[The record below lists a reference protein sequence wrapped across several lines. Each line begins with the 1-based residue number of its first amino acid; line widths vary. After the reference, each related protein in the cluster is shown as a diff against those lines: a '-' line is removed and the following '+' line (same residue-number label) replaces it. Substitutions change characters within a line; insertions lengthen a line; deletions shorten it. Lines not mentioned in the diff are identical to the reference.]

1 MNYGETSTDFRRI
14 ITAENQLKS
23 KRMKSKLF
31 LLLIVCS
38 NSFGQQKS
46 LSSSEFWQ
54 IVQNYHPVVKQTLID
69 IKQSNASLTMAR
81 GAFDPVLQHYS
92 TQKTL
97 DGKNYVD
104 YHAPAL
110 SIPTWYGIEL
120 SAGIENIQGTR
131 LDPSQTMGQ
140 TSYLGIQIPLAKNL
154 VMDKRRAA
162 LQQAKIMQEMAIQDQ
177 RAELNKLLL
186 DAMESYIAWVRS
198 YQVLQLVEANYQNA
212 SKRLDLLRKS
222 VEFGD
227 RPAVDTLEAL
237 TQKQTFENMLSAK
250 ALDFANARLSLSA
263 FLWTGDN
270 RPVDLSDEV
279 IPAANEEIRLLANAD
294 LNLAS
299 LLEKA
304 MQNHPEI
311 NNYRNKLDVLGI
323 EKKLKFQS
331 LLPKIDVSYNHLSKG
346 GPSLYGATFLEN
358 NYKYGIKF
366 ELPLRLSDGR
376 GAYQAA
382 KLKLENEQLNLNQ
395 KQVQVTIKVR
405 NYYNQFEA
413 LQKQIRTQE
422 AAVANYQS
430 LVRAEESRF
439 ELGESS
445 LFLINSREMKSLEAA
460 EKLADLKAYLQ
471 KTTFALQAS
480 AGILYEN

>member
-1 MNYGETSTDFRRI
+1 
-14 ITAENQLKS
+14 
-23 KRMKSKLF
+23 MKNKVLLF
-31 LLLIVCS
+31 LLLCHVS
-38 NSFGQQKS
+38 LGQQKS
-46 LSSSEFWQ
+46 LSSTEYWQ
-54 IVQNYHPVVKQTLID
+54 IVQNFHPVVKQTLID

-97 DGKNYVD
+97 DGKNYLD
-104 YHAPAL
+104 YHAPSI

-120 SAGIENIQGTR
+120 SAGIENIQGSR
-131 LDPSQTMGQ
+131 LDPSQTLGQ

-162 LQQAKIMQEMAIQDQ
+162 LQQAKIMQKMAIQDQ
-177 RAELNKLLL
+177 RNELNNLLL

-198 YQVLQLVEANYQNA
+198 YQVLQIVQANYQNA
-212 SKRLDLLRKS
+212 SKRLELVRKS

-237 TQKQTFENMLSAK
+237 TQKQTFENMLTAK
-250 ALDFANARLSLSA
+250 ALEFANARLSLSA
-263 FLWTGDN
+263 YLWKADN
-270 RPVDLSDEV
+270 SPVDLADDV

-294 LNLAS
+294 LNLQS
-299 LLEKA
+299 LIEKA

-311 NNYRNKLDVLGI
+311 NNYRNKLEVLGI

-331 LLPKIDVSYNHLSKG
+331 LLPKIDLSYNHLSKG
-346 GPSLYGATFLEN
+346 GPSLYGASFLEN

-366 ELPLRLSDGR
+366 ELPLRLSEGR

-382 KLKLENEQLNLNQ
+382 KLKLESEQLNLNQ
-395 KQVQVTIKVR
+395 KQVQVEIKVR
-405 NYYNQFEA
+405 NYFNQFEA
-413 LQKQIRTQE
+413 FQKQIRTQE
-422 AAVANYQS
+422 SAFLNYQS
-430 LVRAEESRF
+430 LVKAEELRF
-439 ELGESS
+439 ENGESS

>member
-1 MNYGETSTDFRRI
+1 
-14 ITAENQLKS
+14 
-23 KRMKSKLF
+23 MKSKLF

-38 NSFGQQKS
+38 SSFGQQKS

-162 LQQAKIMQEMAIQDQ
+162 LQQAKIMQKMAIQDQ

-198 YQVLQLVEANYQNA
+198 YQVLQLVESNYLNA
-212 SKRLDLLRKS
+212 SKRLDFVRKS

-237 TQKQTFENMLSAK
+237 TQKQTFENILSAK

-263 FLWTGDN
+263 FLWSGDN
-270 RPVDLSDEV
+270 RPVDLSEEV

-366 ELPLRLSDGR
+366 ELPLRLSEGR

-395 KQVQVTIKVR
+395 KQVQVAIKVR

-480 AGILYEN
+480 AGVLYEN

>member
-1 MNYGETSTDFRRI
+1 
-14 ITAENQLKS
+14 
-23 KRMKSKLF
+23 MKNKVLLF
-31 LLLIVCS
+31 LLLCHVS
-38 NSFGQQKS
+38 LGQQKS
-46 LSSSEFWQ
+46 LSSTEYWQ
-54 IVQNYHPVVKQTLID
+54 IVQNFHPVVKQTLID

-97 DGKNYVD
+97 DGKNYLD
-104 YHAPAL
+104 YHAPSI

-120 SAGIENIQGTR
+120 SAGIENIQGSR
-131 LDPSQTMGQ
+131 LDPSQTLGQ

-162 LQQAKIMQEMAIQDQ
+162 LQQAKIMQKMAIQDQ
-177 RAELNKLLL
+177 RNELNNLLL

-198 YQVLQLVEANYQNA
+198 YQVLQIVQANYQNA
-212 SKRLDLLRKS
+212 SKRLELVRKS

-237 TQKQTFENMLSAK
+237 TQKQTFENMLTAK
-250 ALDFANARLSLSA
+250 ALEFANARLNLSA
-263 FLWTGDN
+263 YLWKADN
-270 RPVDLSDEV
+270 NPVDLADDV

-294 LNLAS
+294 LNLQS
-299 LLEKA
+299 LIEKA

-311 NNYRNKLDVLGI
+311 NNYRNKLEVLGI

-331 LLPKIDVSYNHLSKG
+331 LLPKIDLSYNHLSQG
-346 GPSLYGATFLEN
+346 GPSLYGASFLEN

-366 ELPLRLSDGR
+366 ELPLRLSEGR

-382 KLKLENEQLNLNQ
+382 KLKLESEQLNLNQ
-395 KQVQVTIKVR
+395 KQVQVEIKVR
-405 NYYNQFEA
+405 NYFNQFEA
-413 LQKQIRTQE
+413 FQKQIRTQE
-422 AAVANYQS
+422 SAFLNYQS
-430 LVRAEESRF
+430 LVKAEELRF
-439 ELGESS
+439 ENGESS
-445 LFLINSREMKSLEAA
+445 LFLINSRELKSLEAA

>member
-1 MNYGETSTDFRRI
+1 
-14 ITAENQLKS
+14 
-23 KRMKSKLF
+23 MKNKVLLF
-31 LLLIVCS
+31 LLLCHVS
-38 NSFGQQKS
+38 LGQQKS
-46 LSSSEFWQ
+46 LSSTEYWQ
-54 IVQNYHPVVKQTLID
+54 IVQNFHPVVKQTLID

-97 DGKNYVD
+97 DGKNYLD
-104 YHAPAL
+104 YHAPSI
-110 SIPTWYGIEL
+110 SIPTWYGVEL
-120 SAGIENIQGTR
+120 SAGIENIQGSR
-131 LDPSQTMGQ
+131 LDPSQTLGQ

-162 LQQAKIMQEMAIQDQ
+162 LQQAKIMQKMAIQDQ
-177 RAELNKLLL
+177 RNELNNLLL

-198 YQVLQLVEANYQNA
+198 YQVLQIVQANYQNA
-212 SKRLDLLRKS
+212 SKRLELVRKS

-237 TQKQTFENMLSAK
+237 TQKQTFENMLTAK
-250 ALDFANARLSLSA
+250 ALEFANARLSLSA
-263 FLWTGDN
+263 YLWKADN
-270 RPVDLSDEV
+270 SPVDLADDV

-294 LNLAS
+294 LNLQS
-299 LLEKA
+299 LIEKA

-311 NNYRNKLDVLGI
+311 NNYRNKLEVLGI

-331 LLPKIDVSYNHLSKG
+331 LLPKIDLSYNHLSKG
-346 GPSLYGATFLEN
+346 GPSLYGASFLEN

-366 ELPLRLSDGR
+366 ELPLRLSEGR

-382 KLKLENEQLNLNQ
+382 KLKLESEQLNLNQ
-395 KQVQVTIKVR
+395 KQVQVEIKVR
-405 NYYNQFEA
+405 NYFNQFEA
-413 LQKQIRTQE
+413 FQKQIRTQE
-422 AAVANYQS
+422 SAFLNYQS
-430 LVRAEESRF
+430 LVKAEELRF
-439 ELGESS
+439 ENGESS

-460 EKLADLKAYLQ
+460 EKLTDLKAYLQ

>member
-1 MNYGETSTDFRRI
+1 
-14 ITAENQLKS
+14 
-23 KRMKSKLF
+23 MKSKLF

-38 NSFGQQKS
+38 SSFGQQKS

-162 LQQAKIMQEMAIQDQ
+162 LQQAKIMQKMAIQDQ

-212 SKRLDLLRKS
+212 SKRLDFVRKS

-237 TQKQTFENMLSAK
+237 TQKQTFENILSAK

-270 RPVDLSDEV
+270 RTVDLSEEV

-366 ELPLRLSDGR
+366 ELPLRLSEGR

-480 AGILYEN
+480 AGVLYEN

>member
-1 MNYGETSTDFRRI
+1 
-14 ITAENQLKS
+14 
-23 KRMKSKLF
+23 MKSKLF

-38 NSFGQQKS
+38 SSFGQQKS

-162 LQQAKIMQEMAIQDQ
+162 LQQAKIMQKMAIQDQ

-198 YQVLQLVEANYQNA
+198 YQVLQLVEANYLNA
-212 SKRLDLLRKS
+212 SKRLDFVRKS

-237 TQKQTFENMLSAK
+237 TQKQTFENILSAK

-270 RPVDLSDEV
+270 RTVDLSEEV

-366 ELPLRLSDGR
+366 ELPLRLSEGR

-480 AGILYEN
+480 AGVLYEN

>member
-1 MNYGETSTDFRRI
+1 MDSRRI
-14 ITAENQLKS
+14 IIRAKRIKR
-23 KRMKSKLF
+23 KRMKNKVLLF
-31 LLLIVCS
+31 LLLCHVS
-38 NSFGQQKS
+38 LGQQKS
-46 LSSSEFWQ
+46 LSSTEYWQ
-54 IVQNYHPVVKQTLID
+54 IVQNFHPVVKQTLID

-97 DGKNYVD
+97 DGKNYLD
-104 YHAPAL
+104 YHAPSI

-120 SAGIENIQGTR
+120 SAGIENIQGSR
-131 LDPSQTMGQ
+131 LDPSQTLGQ

-162 LQQAKIMQEMAIQDQ
+162 LQQAKIMQKMALQDQ
-177 RAELNKLLL
+177 RNELNNLLL

-198 YQVLQLVEANYQNA
+198 YQVLQIVQANYQNA
-212 SKRLDLLRKS
+212 SKRLELVRKS

-237 TQKQTFENMLSAK
+237 TQKQTFENMLTAK
-250 ALDFANARLSLSA
+250 ALEFANARLSLSA
-263 FLWTGDN
+263 YLWKADN
-270 RPVDLSDEV
+270 SPVDLADDV
-279 IPAANEEIRLLANAD
+279 IPAANEEIRLLTNTD
-294 LNLAS
+294 LNLQS
-299 LLEKA
+299 LIEKA

-311 NNYRNKLDVLGI
+311 NNYRNKLEVLGI

-331 LLPKIDVSYNHLSKG
+331 LLPKIDLSYNHLSKG
-346 GPSLYGATFLEN
+346 GPSLYGASFLEN

-366 ELPLRLSDGR
+366 ELPLRLSEGR

-382 KLKLENEQLNLNQ
+382 KLKLESEQLNLNQ
-395 KQVQVTIKVR
+395 KQVQVEIKVR
-405 NYYNQFEA
+405 NYFNQFEA
-413 LQKQIRTQE
+413 FQKQIRTQE
-422 AAVANYQS
+422 SAFLNYQS
-430 LVRAEESRF
+430 LVKAEELRF
-439 ELGESS
+439 ENGESS

>member
-1 MNYGETSTDFRRI
+1 MDSLRI
-14 ITAENQLKS
+14 IIREKRIKR
-23 KRMKSKLF
+23 KRMKNKVLLF
-31 LLLIVCS
+31 LLLCHVS
-38 NSFGQQKS
+38 LGQQKS
-46 LSSSEFWQ
+46 LSSTEYWQ
-54 IVQNYHPVVKQTLID
+54 IVQNFHPVVKQTLID

-97 DGKNYVD
+97 DGKNYLD
-104 YHAPAL
+104 YHAPSI
-110 SIPTWYGIEL
+110 SIPTWYGVEL
-120 SAGIENIQGTR
+120 SAGIENIQGSR
-131 LDPSQTMGQ
+131 LDPSQTLGQ

-162 LQQAKIMQEMAIQDQ
+162 LQQAKIMQKMAIQDQ
-177 RAELNKLLL
+177 RNELNNLLL

-198 YQVLQLVEANYQNA
+198 YQVLQIVQANYQNA
-212 SKRLDLLRKS
+212 SKRLELVRKS

-227 RPAVDTLEAL
+227 RPALDTLEAL
-237 TQKQTFENMLSAK
+237 TQKQTFENMLTAK
-250 ALDFANARLSLSA
+250 ALEFANARLSLSA
-263 FLWTGDN
+263 YLWKADN
-270 RPVDLSDEV
+270 SPVDLADDV

-294 LNLAS
+294 LNLQS
-299 LLEKA
+299 LIEKA

-311 NNYRNKLDVLGI
+311 NNYRNKLEVLGI

-331 LLPKIDVSYNHLSKG
+331 LLPKIDLSYNHLSKG
-346 GPSLYGATFLEN
+346 GPSLYGASFLEN

-366 ELPLRLSDGR
+366 ELPLRLSEGR

-382 KLKLENEQLNLNQ
+382 KLKLESEQLNLNQ
-395 KQVQVTIKVR
+395 KQVQVEIKVR
-405 NYYNQFEA
+405 NYFNQFEA
-413 LQKQIRTQE
+413 FQKQIRTQE
-422 AAVANYQS
+422 SAFLNYQS
-430 LVRAEESRF
+430 LVKAEELRF
-439 ELGESS
+439 ENGESS

>member
-1 MNYGETSTDFRRI
+1 
-14 ITAENQLKS
+14 
-23 KRMKSKLF
+23 MKNKVLLF
-31 LLLIVCS
+31 LLLCHVS
-38 NSFGQQKS
+38 LGQQKS
-46 LSSSEFWQ
+46 LSSTEYWQ
-54 IVQNYHPVVKQTLID
+54 IVQNFHPVVKQTLID

-97 DGKNYVD
+97 DGKNYLD
-104 YHAPAL
+104 YHAPSI
-110 SIPTWYGIEL
+110 SIPTWYGVEL
-120 SAGIENIQGTR
+120 SAGIENIQGSR
-131 LDPSQTMGQ
+131 LDPSQTLGQ

-162 LQQAKIMQEMAIQDQ
+162 LQQAKIMQKMAIQDQ
-177 RAELNKLLL
+177 RNELNNLLL

-198 YQVLQLVEANYQNA
+198 YQVLQIVQANYQNA
-212 SKRLDLLRKS
+212 SKRLKLVRKS

-237 TQKQTFENMLSAK
+237 TQKQTFENMLTAK
-250 ALDFANARLSLSA
+250 SLEFANARLSLSA
-263 FLWTGDN
+263 YLWKADN
-270 RPVDLSDEV
+270 SPVDLADDV

-294 LNLAS
+294 LNLQS
-299 LLEKA
+299 LIEKA

-311 NNYRNKLDVLGI
+311 NNYRNKLEVLGI

-331 LLPKIDVSYNHLSKG
+331 LLPKIDLSYNHLSKG
-346 GPSLYGATFLEN
+346 GPSLYGASLLEN

-366 ELPLRLSDGR
+366 ELPIRLSEGR

-382 KLKLENEQLNLNQ
+382 KLKLESEQLNLNQ
-395 KQVQVTIKVR
+395 KQVQVEIKVR
-405 NYYNQFEA
+405 NYFNQFEA
-413 LQKQIRTQE
+413 FQKQIRTQE
-422 AAVANYQS
+422 SAFLNYQS
-430 LVRAEESRF
+430 LVKAEELRF
-439 ELGESS
+439 ENGESS

>member
-1 MNYGETSTDFRRI
+1 
-14 ITAENQLKS
+14 
-23 KRMKSKLF
+23 MKNKVLLF
-31 LLLIVCS
+31 LLLCHVS
-38 NSFGQQKS
+38 LGQQKS
-46 LSSSEFWQ
+46 LSSTEYWQ
-54 IVQNYHPVVKQTLID
+54 IVQNFHPVVKQTLID

-97 DGKNYVD
+97 DGKNYLD
-104 YHAPAL
+104 YHAPSI

-120 SAGIENIQGTR
+120 SAGIENIQGSR
-131 LDPSQTMGQ
+131 LDPSQTLGQ

-162 LQQAKIMQEMAIQDQ
+162 LQQAKIMQKMALQDQ
-177 RAELNKLLL
+177 RNELNNLLL

-198 YQVLQLVEANYQNA
+198 YQVLQIVQANYQNA
-212 SKRLDLLRKS
+212 SKRLELVRKS

-237 TQKQTFENMLSAK
+237 TQKQTFENMLTAK
-250 ALDFANARLSLSA
+250 ALEFANARLSLSA
-263 FLWTGDN
+263 YLWKADN
-270 RPVDLSDEV
+270 SPFDLADDV
-279 IPAANEEIRLLANAD
+279 IPAANEEIRLLTNAD
-294 LNLAS
+294 LNLQS
-299 LLEKA
+299 LIEKA

-311 NNYRNKLDVLGI
+311 NNYRNKLEVLGI

-331 LLPKIDVSYNHLSKG
+331 LLPKIDLSYNHLSKG
-346 GPSLYGATFLEN
+346 GPSLYGASFLEN

-366 ELPLRLSDGR
+366 ELPLRLSEGR

-382 KLKLENEQLNLNQ
+382 KLKLESEQLNLNQ
-395 KQVQVTIKVR
+395 KQVQVEIKVR
-405 NYYNQFEA
+405 NYFNQFEA
-413 LQKQIRTQE
+413 FQKQIRTQE
-422 AAVANYQS
+422 SAFLNYQS
-430 LVRAEESRF
+430 LVKAEELRF
-439 ELGESS
+439 ENGESS

>member
-1 MNYGETSTDFRRI
+1 MDSRRI
-14 ITAENQLKS
+14 IIRAKRIKR
-23 KRMKSKLF
+23 KRMKNKVLLF
-31 LLLIVCS
+31 LLLCHVS
-38 NSFGQQKS
+38 LGQQKS
-46 LSSSEFWQ
+46 LSSTEYWQ
-54 IVQNYHPVVKQTLID
+54 IVQNFHPVVKQTLID

-97 DGKNYVD
+97 DGKNYLD
-104 YHAPAL
+104 YHAPSI

-120 SAGIENIQGTR
+120 SAGIENIQGSR
-131 LDPSQTMGQ
+131 LDPSQTLGQ

-162 LQQAKIMQEMAIQDQ
+162 LQQAKIMQKMAIQDQ
-177 RAELNKLLL
+177 RNELNNLLL

-198 YQVLQLVEANYQNA
+198 YQVLQIVQANYQNA
-212 SKRLDLLRKS
+212 SKRLELVRKS

-237 TQKQTFENMLSAK
+237 TQKQTFENMLTAK
-250 ALDFANARLSLSA
+250 ALEFANARLSLSA
-263 FLWTGDN
+263 YLWKADN
-270 RPVDLSDEV
+270 NPVDLADDV

-294 LNLAS
+294 LNLQS
-299 LLEKA
+299 LIEKA

-311 NNYRNKLDVLGI
+311 NNYRNKLEVLGI

-331 LLPKIDVSYNHLSKG
+331 LLPKIDLSYNHLSKG
-346 GPSLYGATFLEN
+346 GPSLYGASFLEN

-366 ELPLRLSDGR
+366 ELPLRLSEGR

-382 KLKLENEQLNLNQ
+382 KLKLESEQLNLNQ
-395 KQVQVTIKVR
+395 KQVQVEIKVR
-405 NYYNQFEA
+405 NYFNQFEA
-413 LQKQIRTQE
+413 FQKQIRTQE
-422 AAVANYQS
+422 SAFLNYQS
-430 LVRAEESRF
+430 LVKAEELRF
-439 ELGESS
+439 ENGESS

>member
-1 MNYGETSTDFRRI
+1 
-14 ITAENQLKS
+14 
-23 KRMKSKLF
+23 MKNKVLLF
-31 LLLIVCS
+31 LLLCHVS
-38 NSFGQQKS
+38 LGQQKS
-46 LSSSEFWQ
+46 LSSTEYWQ
-54 IVQNYHPVVKQTLID
+54 IVQNFHPVVKQTLID

-97 DGKNYVD
+97 DGKNYLD
-104 YHAPAL
+104 YHAPSI

-120 SAGIENIQGTR
+120 SAGIENIQGSR
-131 LDPSQTMGQ
+131 LDPSQTLGQ

-162 LQQAKIMQEMAIQDQ
+162 LQQAKIMQKMAIQDQ
-177 RAELNKLLL
+177 RNELNNLLL

-198 YQVLQLVEANYQNA
+198 YQVLQIVQANYQNA
-212 SKRLDLLRKS
+212 SKRLELVRKS

-237 TQKQTFENMLSAK
+237 TQKQTFENMLTAK
-250 ALDFANARLSLSA
+250 ALEFANARLSLSA
-263 FLWTGDN
+263 YLWKADN
-270 RPVDLSDEV
+270 SPVDLADDV
-279 IPAANEEIRLLANAD
+279 IPAANEEIRLLTNAD
-294 LNLAS
+294 LNLQS
-299 LLEKA
+299 LIEKA

-311 NNYRNKLDVLGI
+311 NNYRNKLEVLGI

-331 LLPKIDVSYNHLSKG
+331 LLPKIDLSYNHLSKG
-346 GPSLYGATFLEN
+346 GPSLYGASFLEN

-366 ELPLRLSDGR
+366 ELPLRLSEGR

-382 KLKLENEQLNLNQ
+382 KLKLESEQLNLNQ
-395 KQVQVTIKVR
+395 KQVQVEIKVR
-405 NYYNQFEA
+405 NYFNQFEA
-413 LQKQIRTQE
+413 FQKQIRTQE
-422 AAVANYQS
+422 SAFLNYQS
-430 LVRAEESRF
+430 LVKAEELRF
-439 ELGESS
+439 ENGESS

>member
-1 MNYGETSTDFRRI
+1 
-14 ITAENQLKS
+14 
-23 KRMKSKLF
+23 MKNKVLLF
-31 LLLIVCS
+31 LLLCHVS
-38 NSFGQQKS
+38 LGQQKS
-46 LSSSEFWQ
+46 LSSTEYWQ
-54 IVQNYHPVVKQTLID
+54 IVQNFHPVVKQTLID

-97 DGKNYVD
+97 DGKNYLD
-104 YHAPAL
+104 YHAPSI
-110 SIPTWYGIEL
+110 SIPTWYGVEL
-120 SAGIENIQGTR
+120 SAGIENIQGSR
-131 LDPSQTMGQ
+131 LDPSQTLGQ

-162 LQQAKIMQEMAIQDQ
+162 LQQAKIMQKMALQDQ
-177 RAELNKLLL
+177 RNELNNLLL

-198 YQVLQLVEANYQNA
+198 YQVLQIVQANYQNA
-212 SKRLDLLRKS
+212 SKRLELVRKS

-237 TQKQTFENMLSAK
+237 TQKQTFENMLTAK
-250 ALDFANARLSLSA
+250 SLEFANARLSLSA
-263 FLWTGDN
+263 YLWKADN
-270 RPVDLSDEV
+270 SPVDLADDV

-294 LNLAS
+294 LNLQS
-299 LLEKA
+299 LIEKA

-311 NNYRNKLDVLGI
+311 NNYRNKLEVLGI

-331 LLPKIDVSYNHLSKG
+331 LLPKIDLSYNHLSKG
-346 GPSLYGATFLEN
+346 GPSLYGASLLEN

-366 ELPLRLSDGR
+366 ELPIRLSEGR

-382 KLKLENEQLNLNQ
+382 KLKLESEQLNLNQ
-395 KQVQVTIKVR
+395 KQVQVEIKVR
-405 NYYNQFEA
+405 NYFNQFEA
-413 LQKQIRTQE
+413 FQKQIRTQE
-422 AAVANYQS
+422 SAFLNYQS
-430 LVRAEESRF
+430 LVKAEELRF
-439 ELGESS
+439 ENGESS

>member
-1 MNYGETSTDFRRI
+1 
-14 ITAENQLKS
+14 
-23 KRMKSKLF
+23 MKNKVLLF
-31 LLLIVCS
+31 LLLCHVS
-38 NSFGQQKS
+38 LGQQKS
-46 LSSSEFWQ
+46 LSSTEYWQ
-54 IVQNYHPVVKQTLID
+54 IVQNFHPVVKQTLID

-97 DGKNYVD
+97 DGKNYLD
-104 YHAPAL
+104 YHAPSI
-110 SIPTWYGIEL
+110 SIPTWYGVEL
-120 SAGIENIQGTR
+120 SAGIENIQGSR
-131 LDPSQTMGQ
+131 LDPSQTLGQ

-162 LQQAKIMQEMAIQDQ
+162 LQQAKIMQKMAIQDQ
-177 RAELNKLLL
+177 RNELNNLLL

-198 YQVLQLVEANYQNA
+198 YQVLQIVQANYQNA
-212 SKRLDLLRKS
+212 SKRLELVRKS

-237 TQKQTFENMLSAK
+237 TQKQTFENMLTAK
-250 ALDFANARLSLSA
+250 ALEFANARLSLSA
-263 FLWTGDN
+263 YLWKADN
-270 RPVDLSDEV
+270 SPVDLADDV

-294 LNLAS
+294 LNLQS
-299 LLEKA
+299 LIEKA

-311 NNYRNKLDVLGI
+311 NNYRNKLEVLGI

-331 LLPKIDVSYNHLSKG
+331 LLPKIDLSYNHLSKG
-346 GPSLYGATFLEN
+346 GPSLYGASFLEN

-366 ELPLRLSDGR
+366 ELPLRLSEGR

-382 KLKLENEQLNLNQ
+382 KLKLESEQLNLNQ
-395 KQVQVTIKVR
+395 KQVQVEIKVR
-405 NYYNQFEA
+405 NYFNQFEA
-413 LQKQIRTQE
+413 FQKQIRTQE
-422 AAVANYQS
+422 SAFLNYQS
-430 LVRAEESRF
+430 LVKAEELRF
-439 ELGESS
+439 ENGESS

>member
-1 MNYGETSTDFRRI
+1 MDSRRI
-14 ITAENQLKS
+14 IIRAKRIKR
-23 KRMKSKLF
+23 KRMKNKVLLF
-31 LLLIVCS
+31 LLLCHVS
-38 NSFGQQKS
+38 LGQQKS
-46 LSSSEFWQ
+46 LSSTEYWQ
-54 IVQNYHPVVKQTLID
+54 IVQNFHPVVKQTLID

-97 DGKNYVD
+97 DGKNYLD
-104 YHAPAL
+104 YHAPSI
-110 SIPTWYGIEL
+110 SIPTWYGVEL
-120 SAGIENIQGTR
+120 SAGIENIQGSR
-131 LDPSQTMGQ
+131 LDPSQTLGQ

-162 LQQAKIMQEMAIQDQ
+162 LQQAKIMQKMAIQDQ
-177 RAELNKLLL
+177 RNELNNLLL

-198 YQVLQLVEANYQNA
+198 YQVLQIVQANYQNA
-212 SKRLDLLRKS
+212 SKRLKLVRKS

-237 TQKQTFENMLSAK
+237 TQKQTFENMLTAK
-250 ALDFANARLSLSA
+250 SLEFANARLSLSA
-263 FLWTGDN
+263 YLWKADN
-270 RPVDLSDEV
+270 SPVDLADDV

-294 LNLAS
+294 LNLQS
-299 LLEKA
+299 LIEKA

-311 NNYRNKLDVLGI
+311 NNYRNKLEVLGI

-331 LLPKIDVSYNHLSKG
+331 LLPKIDLSYNHLSKG
-346 GPSLYGATFLEN
+346 GPSLYGASFLEN

-366 ELPLRLSDGR
+366 ELPIRLSEGR

-382 KLKLENEQLNLNQ
+382 KLKLESEQLNLNQ
-395 KQVQVTIKVR
+395 KQVQVEIKVR
-405 NYYNQFEA
+405 NYFNQFEA
-413 LQKQIRTQE
+413 FQKQIRTQE
-422 AAVANYQS
+422 SAFLNYQS
-430 LVRAEESRF
+430 LVKAEELRF
-439 ELGESS
+439 ENGESS